1 MKINMIYMAAGN
13 SRRFGS
19 NKLLYELEGK
29 PMYRHFLERLLRI
42 CGRHDG
48 WRVFVVSQ
56 YGDLLSGVRE
66 LAENMPAERGETVIP
81 VFCGE
86 SRNGASY
93 TVRAGLSA
101 ACERAA
107 DMDFSESGSEP
118 QIGRHAAAYVFFAS
132 DQPYLSEKTAE
143 EFLLFMERAGAEL
156 GCVTSG
162 GETGNPVWFTEKYV
176 PELMELTGDRGGK
189 KVLKAHMDRAVF
201 YEVADPGELC
211 DLDEAPDMREQGY
224 SPGEKHN

>member
-1 MKINMIYMAAGN
+1 MRVNLIYMAAGN

-19 NKLLYELEGK
+19 NKLLYELDGK
-29 PMYRHFLERLLRI
+29 PMYRHLLERLFRI

-56 YGDLLSGVRE
+56 YGELLSGVRE
-66 LAENMPAERGETVIP
+66 LAENMPAERGKTVIP

-93 TVRAGLSA
+93 TVRAGLLA
-101 ACERAA
+101 ACGRAA
-107 DMDFSESGSEP
+107 DGDPSESGSEA
-118 QIGRHAAAYVFFAS
+118 QTGRYAAAYVFFAA
-132 DQPYLSEKTAE
+132 DQPYLSEQTAE
-143 EFLLFMERAGAEL
+143 DFLLTMEHAGAEL

-162 GETGNPVWFTEKYV
+162 GETGNPVWFTEEYV
-176 PELMELTGDRGGK
+176 PELMALTGDRGGK

-201 YEVADPGELC
+201 YEVGDPGELC
-211 DLDEAPDMREQGY
+211 DLDVAPAQEEAFADVRL
-224 SPGEKHN
+224 